1 MLRESIICHAD
12 PSLSTFKYLP
22 GHPPTLTAIAKGHH
36 QCVQW
41 EPLMEWVRE
50 RHVPIFEEGVLMG
63 AEETGG
69 AEGKG
74 MGVGVKCHEGSGAGR
89 CGG

>member
-1 MLRESIICHAD
+1 MLRQSIICHAD
-12 PSLSTFKYLP
+12 PSLSTFEYLP

-74 MGVGVKCHEGSGAGR
+74 MGVKCHEGVGAGR

>member
-1 MLRESIICHAD
+1 
-12 PSLSTFKYLP
+12 
-22 GHPPTLTAIAKGHH
+22 
-36 QCVQW
+36 
-41 EPLMEWVRE
+41 MEWVRE

-74 MGVGVKCHEGSGAGR
+74 MGVGVKCHEGVGAGR
-89 CGG
+89 CRG